1 MTQVNNLDEAR
12 FLIYFYEKNNQELK
26 QERTKLYEEIA
37 LLKNR
42 RSEQHS
48 PLRRTTIM
56 TVTKGGKAV

>member
-1 MTQVNNLDEAR
+1 MTQVNNLEEAQ

-42 RSEQHS
+42 LSEQHS
-48 PLRRTTIM
+48 PIHRPILM